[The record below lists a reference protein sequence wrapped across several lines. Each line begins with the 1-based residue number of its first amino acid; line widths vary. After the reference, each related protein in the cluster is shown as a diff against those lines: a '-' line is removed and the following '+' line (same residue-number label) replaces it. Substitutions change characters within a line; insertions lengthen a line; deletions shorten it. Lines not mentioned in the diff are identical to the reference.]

1 MADAPKRSHDP
12 PTGLTPGKKQPK
24 RRSTSGKFSKRSL
37 FSSEGKE
44 KDVRMENDQ
53 KVSCA
58 IVFCQI
64 LKCITCIILDF

>member
-12 PTGLTPGKKQPK
+12 PAIGLTPGKKQPK

-37 FSSEGKE
+37 FSSEE
-44 KDVRMENDQ
+44 KDVRMEKDQ

-58 IVFCQI
+58 IVLCQI

>member
-37 FSSEGKE
+37 FSSEE
-44 KDVRMENDQ
+44 KDVRMEKDQ

-58 IVFCQI
+58 IVLCQI

>member
-37 FSSEGKE
+37 FSSEE

-58 IVFCQI
+58 IVLSQI